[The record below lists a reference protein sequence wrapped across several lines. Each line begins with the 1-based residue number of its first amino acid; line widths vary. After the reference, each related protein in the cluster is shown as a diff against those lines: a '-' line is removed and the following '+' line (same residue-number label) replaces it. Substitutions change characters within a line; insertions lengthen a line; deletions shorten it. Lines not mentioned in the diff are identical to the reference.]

1 MVQLGAESTYHH
13 RVTGSQI
20 LVVDDDP
27 TVVDVMTK
35 YLDRE
40 GFVVASAGDG
50 PGAVEAARRHL
61 PDLILLDLMLPG
73 MEGLEV
79 LRLIRLLGPVPVVM
93 LTANGEEEDRVT
105 GLELGAD
112 DYVVKPFSPREVTAR
127 VKAVLNRAGTAT
139 GPSAPGEP
147 VLRAGELVVDVNARE
162 VCLGEEPVSL
172 TPRELDLLVFM
183 MRHPHVVLRREELM
197 EAVWG
202 WAYGDT
208 ATRHCAY
215 ETTSSQDRDPPIP
228 ADPDTDGVGRRLPL
242 RAMRVALAVGGIGLA
257 VAWLLALALGDSL
270 AAASEVVALAA
281 GASLVLSL
289 TGAGL
294 MVRLRNRPLAVQ
306 IWVEVMTMMLGL
318 AAGVV
323 IASWRMF
330 LSPADTKAVLVIL
343 VAAGTVGSIT
353 ALAMATTLNRAV
365 GVVAGL
371 AASLDQ
377 SGQRPSQAGPPQPIP
392 TRELSMLAS
401 QLSDLGEQLH
411 ASARRERSLDASRR
425 ELVAW
430 VSHDLRTPLA
440 GIRAMS
446 EALEDGVVSD
456 PDTVGRY
463 HRTIRAEV
471 ERLTGMVDDLFRLS
485 RIHAGLINLQVEP
498 ASLSDLVSDAV
509 SLATPVAQAKGVRH
523 RSGPRRRRVGDSRHP
538 RVPPGTAQPLGQR
551 PTAHP
556 RGRGGVRANGSQPHR
571 GGRRRTRRLRW
582 HPRA

>member
-1 MVQLGAESTYHH
+1 
-13 RVTGSQI
+13 
-20 LVVDDDP
+20 
-27 TVVDVMTK
+27 
-35 YLDRE
+35 
-40 GFVVASAGDG
+40 
-50 PGAVEAARRHL
+50 
-61 PDLILLDLMLPG
+61 
-73 MEGLEV
+73 
-79 LRLIRLLGPVPVVM
+79 
-93 LTANGEEEDRVT
+93 
-105 GLELGAD
+105 
-112 DYVVKPFSPREVTAR
+112 
-127 VKAVLNRAGTAT
+127 
-139 GPSAPGEP
+139 
-147 VLRAGELVVDVNARE
+147 
-162 VCLGEEPVSL
+162 
-172 TPRELDLLVFM
+172 
-183 MRHPHVVLRREELM
+183 
-197 EAVWG
+197 
-202 WAYGDT
+202 
-208 ATRHCAY
+208 
-215 ETTSSQDRDPPIP
+215 
-228 ADPDTDGVGRRLPL
+228 
-242 RAMRVALAVGGIGLA
+242 MRVALAVGGIGLA

-377 SGQRPSQAGPPQPIP
+377 SGQRPCQAGPPQPIP
-392 TRELSMLAS
+392 TRELSMLAA
-401 QLSDLGEQLH
+401 QLSDLGDQLH

-440 GIRAMS
+440 SIRAMS

-509 SLATPVAQAKGVRH
+509 SLATPVAQAKGVRLTGQVPDGDV
-523 RSGPRRRRVGDSRHP
+523 SVTLAIPEFLRVLRNLLDNALRHTPEGGEVSVQMGASPTEAVVAVRDGCGGIPEPELGRVFELGYRGDSARS
-538 RVPPGTAQPLGQR
+538 PGSSKRAGLGLAIAQGLVS
-551 PTAHP
+551 AH
-556 RGRGGVRANGSQPHR
+556 
-571 GGRRRTRRLRW
+571 GGRLLVDNEAQGCCFTVHL
-582 HPRA
+582 PLPPDS